1 MRPRPYCRPALL
13 PKPNQKSE
21 TMVEVCVTRPCFQV
35 SSRNILEIQH
45 AQWLGSRYGLSCFH
59 GGQFLG
65 YSNACPTKY
74 WVWRMKVSL
83 PHGLGARSLSFALM
97 CSRRHMLSHIT
108 KSKASVAPWIW
119 KPQSRQLLAQPPW
132 DLQGSA
138 RTTGRPTPANEPAEK
153 HSLKDS
159 QGSSRTTARHA
170 DNGGHGAPLQIPV
183 RLC

>member
-108 KSKASVAPWIW
+108 KSKDLGVSLTRSQLQVLRNPGRFMRG
-119 KPQSRQLLAQPPW
+119 QSIQDLLDSTLWPGVSFNKNH
-132 DLQGSA
+132 L
-138 RTTGRPTPANEPAEK
+138 TT
-153 HSLKDS
+153 SCLLS
-159 QGSSRTTARHA
+159 
-170 DNGGHGAPLQIPV
+170 
-183 RLC
+183 